1 MFALLRRIIRTLF
14 LCSCNARY
22 IWVVPSSS
30 AVLET
35 VYRYENERRRT
46 SLTALNRHRHSFL
59 RAAAM
64 QTRIS
69 CEPDV
74 RPSVK
79 RVDCDKTKE
88 SSVQIFIP
96 YERKFILVFRHE
108 E

>member
-64 QTRIS
+64 QARIS

-74 RPSVK
+74 RPSV
-79 RVDCDKTKE
+79 CP
-88 SSVQIFIP
+88 SVCQTRGLWQN
-96 YERKFILVFRHE
+96 ERKFCPDFYTVRKII
-108 E
+108 